1 MEACFLPTDLLVE
14 ILLRLPPSARRRAR
28 LVCKLWHD
36 LVAEHTTEM
45 QSRAKVLLWHAG
57 SAAAYV
63 VDDLSSS
70 STGSYTELWRIARV
84 PGERTYY
91 YPDEVQLVGTCNGL
105 LCICDNRGER
115 TGGTV
120 TLVNP
125 ATGEKLSIPP
135 LPGAA
140 QFALNYHCQKWDR
153 AYSFAYHPTSG
164 QYKVVHVPC
173 SFDRVCDYDAAH
185 VLTLGEAAWREVP
198 DSNGKRCNL
207 HAGIVSVDGVTYW
220 VTDGGTA
227 RIVSLDLDDEH
238 VASSTMALPSLPDK
252 PDDYNLTEVDGRL
265 GVVLRS
271 PSGTREAWVR
281 DKGKWICRYVLRCK
295 WQQIPRP
302 YFAHGEYFLKFEG
315 RLLLYV
321 YSRKS
326 GVVKVSRKDEG
337 RLVAKMKDD
346 SYGSNYQT
354 FAYVKTSEPLGVYD
368 GTK

>member
-1 MEACFLPTDLLVE
+1 MDA
-14 ILLRLPPSARRRAR
+14 
-28 LVCKLWHD
+28 
-36 LVAEHTTEM
+36 
-45 QSRAKVLLWHAG
+45 
-57 SAAAYV
+57 
-63 VDDLSSS
+63 
-70 STGSYTELWRIARV
+70 
-84 PGERTYY
+84 
-91 YPDEVQLVGTCNGL
+91 
-105 LCICDNRGER
+105 
-115 TGGTV
+115 
-120 TLVNP
+120 
-125 ATGEKLSIPP
+125 
-135 LPGAA
+135 GAA